1 VFVAALAGINNSPA
15 SNILPNSA
23 TLGGQV
29 TSTGGDVPAV
39 TIHYGPVDGG
49 TNSGAWSNSVSL
61 GLQAAAFS
69 TNVGG
74 LVSGASYFF
83 TADAANAA
91 GISWAQPSL
100 NFSTPLVTLA
110 VVTNLPATNVQ
121 GTLATLNGRVI
132 STGGDVPG
140 ITLFYGPSNGGT
152 NAGSWA
158 QNVFIGTQAGV
169 FSQTVTGLSPNTA
182 YFFAVRATN
191 LAGISWAT
199 PAVPFTTQSSNTPSA
214 FVAVLTQ
221 HNDLNRSGANLQ
233 EKLLNI
239 GNVNTNQFGLVFSRT
254 VDDEIHTQPLIVT
267 NVNVLGRGT
276 HNLAIVATVNDTVY
290 AFDADDASVVTPY
303 WQTNFLKLGVVAPR
317 NTDMTGACGGNY
329 NDFAGR
335 MGIVGTPVIDPAS
348 GTLYVVVRTKENL
361 ATFVQR
367 LHALDVRSGAPRPNS
382 PVVITATYPG
392 TGVGNVGGVITFDSQ
407 RQNQR
412 PALALVNGIVY
423 IAWSSHCDWNPY
435 HGWIMG
441 YDATTLQ
448 RAVVYNNTPNGQMAG
463 LWMSD
468 QAPAVDAAGNLY
480 ISTGNGTVGSTGN
493 PGDTV
498 NRGESFL
505 KLTRNGTNF
514 TISSWFTP
522 YNWQALESGDTD
534 LGSGGVLLIPGTNL
548 LFSGGKQ
555 GVMYLVN
562 RDNMGGLTASTTT
575 DDNIVQSFS
584 VAGAGHQVHGGPAWW
599 DGPDGSYAYLQI
611 SSDFLRQ
618 YKFDW
623 ANGKFLLPNFA
634 QGAVSAP
641 SGQPG
646 GIISVSANGT
656 NAGSGV
662 VWVCHQLVGNAN
674 QQTRP
679 GILRAYNA
687 QNITNE
693 LWNSEQLPG
702 RDSVGNFAKY
712 VAPTVAN
719 GKVYVATFSNKL
731 NVYGLLPSPP
741 LSISLSGSNVVLFWK
756 TNTLLNYKLQT
767 SPDLQPNSWVDAQY
781 TTVPV
786 TGGVQVTVPVSGSAQ
801 FYRLKR

>member
-1 VFVAALAGINNSPA
+1 
-15 SNILPNSA
+15 
-23 TLGGQV
+23 
-29 TSTGGDVPAV
+29 
-39 TIHYGPVDGG
+39 
-49 TNSGAWSNSVSL
+49 
-61 GLQAAAFS
+61 
-69 TNVGG
+69 
-74 LVSGASYFF
+74 
-83 TADAANAA
+83 
-91 GISWAQPSL
+91 
-100 NFSTPLVTLA
+100 
-110 VVTNLPATNVQ
+110 
-121 GTLATLNGRVI
+121 
-132 STGGDVPG
+132 
-140 ITLFYGPSNGGT
+140 
-152 NAGSWA
+152 
-158 QNVFIGTQAGV
+158 
-169 FSQTVTGLSPNTA
+169 
-182 YFFAVRATN
+182 
-191 LAGISWAT
+191 
-199 PAVPFTTQSSNTPSA
+199 
-214 FVAVLTQ
+214 
-221 HNDLNRSGANLQ
+221 
-233 EKLLNI
+233 
-239 GNVNTNQFGLVFSRT
+239 
-254 VDDEIHTQPLIVT
+254 
-267 NVNVLGRGT
+267 
-276 HNLAIVATVNDTVY
+276 
-290 AFDADDASVVTPY
+290 
-303 WQTNFLKLGVVAPR
+303 
-317 NTDMTGACGGNY
+317 
-329 NDFAGR
+329 
-335 MGIVGTPVIDPAS
+335 
-348 GTLYVVVRTKENL
+348 
-361 ATFVQR
+361 
-367 LHALDVRSGAPRPNS
+367 
-382 PVVITATYPG
+382 
-392 TGVGNVGGVITFDSQ
+392 
-407 RQNQR
+407 
-412 PALALVNGIVY
+412 
-423 IAWSSHCDWNPY
+423 
-435 HGWIMG
+435 
-441 YDATTLQ
+441 
-448 RAVVYNNTPNGQMAG
+448 
-463 LWMSD
+463 
-468 QAPAVDAAGNLY
+468 
-480 ISTGNGTVGSTGN
+480 
-493 PGDTV
+493 
-498 NRGESFL
+498 
-505 KLTRNGTNF
+505 LTRNGTNF

-786 TGGVQVTVPVSGSAQ
+786 TGGVQVTVPVSSAAS